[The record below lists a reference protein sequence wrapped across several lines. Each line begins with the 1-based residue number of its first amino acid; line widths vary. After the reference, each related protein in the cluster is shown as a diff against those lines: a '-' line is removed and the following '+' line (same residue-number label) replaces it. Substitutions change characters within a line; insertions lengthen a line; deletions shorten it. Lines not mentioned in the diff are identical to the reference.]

1 MKNLE
6 FLENDYRCPASDE
19 DIRSA
24 KRRLK
29 RSGFDLE
36 RIDDMNINYQI
47 HLMDDNE
54 LSKILFNKDNILV
67 TYSVYIQGS
76 DSQFM
81 YFSEQVSNNGIKHIT
96 YLDMSGALPEFLND
110 NLRNEDNIETII
122 NGINTNTILTYNYE
136 DDSLKRVKINFV
148 NKYGDCVVLED
159 FNISEL

>member
-19 DIRSA
+19 DIRTA
-24 KRRLK
+24 KRRLR

-36 RIDDMNINYQI
+36 RIDGMNINYQI

-67 TYSVYIQGS
+67 TYSAYVQGS
-76 DSQFM
+76 DSQFT
-81 YFSEQVSNNGIKHIT
+81 YFSEQASNNGIKHIT

-159 FNISEL
+159 FNVSEL

>member
-36 RIDDMNINYQI
+36 RIDGMKINYQI
-47 HLMDDNE
+47 HLMDDDE

-76 DSQFM
+76 DSQFT
-81 YFSEQVSNNGIKHIT
+81 YFSEQASDNGIKHIT
-96 YLDMSGALPEFLND
+96 YLDMSGALPEFLNMH
-110 NLRNEDNIETII
+110 LRYQDNIESII
-122 NGINTNTILTYNYE
+122 NGINSNTILTYDYE
-136 DDSLKRVKINFV
+136 DDSLKRIKINFIH
-148 NKYGDCVVLED
+148 KYGDCVVFED
-159 FNISEL
+159 FNVSEL

>member
-6 FLENDYRCPASDE
+6 FLENDYQCPASDE
-19 DIRSA
+19 DIRAA

-29 RSGFDLE
+29 RSGFELE
-36 RIDDMNINYQI
+36 RIDGMNINYQI

-67 TYSVYIQGS
+67 TYSVYVHGS
-76 DSQFM
+76 DSQFT
-81 YFSEQVSNNGIKHIT
+81 YFAEQASNNGIKHIT

>member
-19 DIRSA
+19 DIHRA

-36 RIDDMNINYQI
+36 RIDGMNINYQI

-67 TYSVYIQGS
+67 TYSVYVQGS
-76 DSQFM
+76 DSQFT
-81 YFSEQVSNNGIKHIT
+81 YFSEQASNNGIKHIT
-96 YLDMSGALPEFLND
+96 YLDMSGALPEFLNN

-122 NGINTNTILTYNYE
+122 NGINTNIILTYNYE

-159 FNISEL
+159 FNVSVL

>member
-19 DIRSA
+19 DIRAA

-29 RSGFDLE
+29 RSGFELE
-36 RIDDMNINYQI
+36 RIDGMNINYQI

-67 TYSVYIQGS
+67 TYSVYVQGS
-76 DSQFM
+76 DSQFT
-81 YFSEQVSNNGIKHIT
+81 YFSEQASNNGIKHIT

-159 FNISEL
+159 FNVSEL

>member
-19 DIRSA
+19 DIRRA
-24 KRRLK
+24 KRRLR

-36 RIDDMNINYQI
+36 RIDGMNINYQI

-81 YFSEQVSNNGIKHIT
+81 YFSEQASNNGIKHIT

>member
-19 DIRSA
+19 DIRAA

-29 RSGFDLE
+29 RSGFELE
-36 RIDDMNINYQI
+36 RIDGMNINYQI

-54 LSKILFNKDNILV
+54 LSKILLNKDNILV
-67 TYSVYIQGS
+67 TYSVYVQGS
-76 DSQFM
+76 DSQFT
-81 YFSEQVSNNGIKHIT
+81 YFSEQASNNGIKHIT

-159 FNISEL
+159 FNVSEL